1 MGIKTSGLPRMTGF
15 GSSDDFIARGPA
27 GPGLMSGAEAAE
39 FFRDSLRISRPQL
52 LDNWYFA
59 DPINQRGVSGTIST
73 PGYFLDRWKLTS
85 GSVTISSGGITLNGT
100 IQQILET
107 APSGTLTASYLTS
120 SGVQKA
126 LYDSAS
132 KTFSITATNTLIKAA
147 KLELGSVQTLA
158 HLEGSTWVL
167 NDPPPNKA
175 LELAK
180 CQRYQVKLGGEI
192 ATRQVVG
199 FFIQRTSTRCS
210 IYIPIPTFMRS
221 VNGTISFVGEARI
234 VYNAP
239 GETGNKTMTVSS
251 ATVGTISAES
261 GTNMMRIEF
270 NNSGPAVASI
280 GCIDVYGLTNYMI
293 VDKNL

>member
-1 MGIKTSGLPRMTGF
+1 MGIKTSGLPQMTGF
-15 GSSDDFIARGPA
+15 GSSDDFIACGPA
-27 GPGLMSGAEAAE
+27 GTGRISGEEAAE
-39 FFRDSLRISRPQL
+39 FFRDSLRISRPNL
-52 LDNWYFA
+52 LDNPDFT
-59 DPINQRGVSGTIST
+59 INQRGVSGTIST

-107 APSGTLTASYLTS
+107 APSGTLTASYLTN

-126 LYDSAS
+126 PYDSAS

-180 CQRYQVKLGGEI
+180 CQGYFYRLAPGGSNNLFLGGNI
-192 ATRQVVG
+192 ANTANTIFCPV
-199 FFIQRTSTRCS
+199 FL
-210 IYIPIPTFMRS
+210 PAPMRS
-221 VNGTISFVGEARI
+221 SPSLVLSENNILGMSKAGSASKIPSTKISKHTMSKDYRIAVLSIGTGSALT
-234 VYNAP
+234 P
-239 GETGNKTMTVSS
+239 GEPYE
-251 ATVGTISAES
+251 ISLNEGS
-261 GTNMMRIEF
+261 YIDF
-270 NNSGPAVASI
+270 NA
-280 GCIDVYGLTNYMI
+280 DL
-293 VDKNL
+293 